1 VGIGISLIALLE
13 EIERQ
18 RGEFIQKRFRRF
30 EGVYGELF
38 PVLATHMI
46 SEPDTEGY
54 VREQEIA
61 LYYSYDFE

>member
-13 EIERQ
+13 EIEGQ
-18 RGEFIQKRFRRF
+18 REEFIQKRLRRF

-54 VREQEIA
+54 AKE
-61 LYYSYDFE
+61 